1 MRKTVAIASALLL
14 LAACSKSADKP
25 AQADSQRD
33 LQLAPAD
40 SSAALNDAPAPKPA
54 EAPAPAPAPAPKP
67 PAPKPAAAPAP
78 KPKPAEPATVSL
90 GAGTE
95 VRSAA
100 VDTISSRHHKAG
112 ETFKATV
119 SGDIKN
125 DKGQVVIPAGSTLTF
140 EIVTLEPAENKSQKD
155 GKLELKVTEATIK
168 GQTYAVNG
176 TVVSVTH
183 FLQGRGVTAGD
194 AAKVGGATAGGAV
207 VGGLLG
213 KGKGAVIGA
222 IVGAAA
228 GTGAAVHSADRD
240 VVIPAGGEIVIA
252 LLQPLTVPK

>member
-40 SSAALNDAPAPKPA
+40 SSAALNDAPAPKPV
-54 EAPAPAPAPAPKP
+54 EAPAPAPAPKP

-95 VRSAA
+95 VRTEA
-100 VDTISSRHHKAG
+100 VDTISSRHQKAG

-119 SGDIKN
+119 SADIKN

-168 GQTYAVNG
+168 GQTYPVNG

-183 FLQGRGVTAGD
+183 FLKGRGVTAGD

-228 GTGAAVHSADRD
+228 GTGAAIHSADRD
-240 VVIPAGGEIVIA
+240 VVIPAGGEIVVA

>member
-1 MRKTVAIASALLL
+1 MRKTLAIATALLL
-14 LAACSKSADKP
+14 LAACSKSADKS
-25 AQADSQRD
+25 AADAQRD

-40 SSAALNDAPAPKPA
+40 TTAKAINDAPAAKPP
-54 EAPAPAPAPAPKP
+54 ETPAPAPAPAPKP
-67 PAPKPAAAPAP
+67 ATAPAPKP

-90 GAGTE
+90 GSGTQ
-95 VRSAA
+95 VRSEAI
-100 VDTISSRHHKAG
+100 DTVSSRHQKAG
-112 ETFKATV
+112 ETFKTTV
-119 SGDIKN
+119 SSDIKN

-140 EIVTLEPAENKSQKD
+140 EIVTLEPAENKSQSD

-168 GQTYAVNG
+168 GQSYAVNG

-183 FLQGRGVTAGD
+183 FLKGRGVTAGD

-207 VGGLLG
+207 VGGLIG

-222 IVGAAA
+222 VLGAAG
-228 GTGAAVHSADRD
+228 GTAVAVHSADRD

-252 LLQPLTVPK
+252 LLGPLTVAK

>member
-1 MRKTVAIASALLL
+1 MRKTLAIATALLL
-14 LAACSKSADKP
+14 LAACSKSADKS
-25 AQADSQRD
+25 AADAQRD

-40 SSAALNDAPAPKPA
+40 TSAKAINDAPAAKPP
-54 EAPAPAPAPAPKP
+54 ESPAPAPAPKP
-67 PAPKPAAAPAP
+67 ATAPAP

-90 GAGTE
+90 GSGTQ
-95 VRSAA
+95 VRSEAI
-100 VDTISSRHHKAG
+100 DTVSSRHQKAG
-112 ETFKATV
+112 ETFKTTV
-119 SGDIKN
+119 SSDIKN

-140 EIVTLEPAENKSQKD
+140 EIVTLEPAENKSQSD

-168 GQTYAVNG
+168 GQSYAVNG

-183 FLQGRGVTAGD
+183 FLKGRGVTAGD

-222 IVGAAA
+222 VLGAAG
-228 GTGAAVHSADRD
+228 GTAAAVHSADRD

-252 LLQPLTVPK
+252 LLGPLTVAK

>member
-1 MRKTVAIASALLL
+1 MRKTLAIATALLL
-14 LAACSKSADKP
+14 LAACSKSADKS
-25 AQADSQRD
+25 AADAQRD

-40 SSAALNDAPAPKPA
+40 TTAKAINDAPAAKPP
-54 EAPAPAPAPAPKP
+54 ETPAPAPAPAPKP
-67 PAPKPAAAPAP
+67 ATAPAPKP

-90 GAGTE
+90 GSGTQ
-95 VRSAA
+95 VRSEAI
-100 VDTISSRHHKAG
+100 DTVSSRHQKAG
-112 ETFKATV
+112 ETFKTTV
-119 SGDIKN
+119 SSDIKN

-140 EIVTLEPAENKSQKD
+140 EIVTLEPAENKSQSD

-168 GQTYAVNG
+168 GQSYAVNG

-183 FLQGRGVTAGD
+183 FLKGRGVTAGD

-207 VGGLLG
+207 VGGLIG

-222 IVGAAA
+222 VLGAAG
-228 GTGAAVHSADRD
+228 GTAAAVHSADRD

-252 LLQPLTVPK
+252 LLGPLTVAK

>member
-1 MRKTVAIASALLL
+1 MRKTFAIATALLL
-14 LAACSKSADKP
+14 LAACSKSADKS
-25 AQADSQRD
+25 AADAQRD

-40 SSAALNDAPAPKPA
+40 TSAKAINDAPAAKPP
-54 EAPAPAPAPAPKP
+54 ESPAPAPAPKP
-67 PAPKPAAAPAP
+67 ATAPAP

-90 GAGTE
+90 GSGTQ
-95 VRSAA
+95 VRSEAI
-100 VDTISSRHHKAG
+100 DTISSRHQKAG
-112 ETFKATV
+112 ETFKTTV
-119 SGDIKN
+119 SSDIKN

-140 EIVTLEPAENKSQKD
+140 EIVTLEPAENKSQSD

-168 GQTYAVNG
+168 GQSYAVNG

-183 FLQGRGVTAGD
+183 FLKGRGVTAGD

-207 VGGLLG
+207 VGGLIG

-222 IVGAAA
+222 VLGAAG
-228 GTGAAVHSADRD
+228 GTAAAVHSADRD

-252 LLQPLTVPK
+252 LLGPLTVAK

>member
-1 MRKTVAIASALLL
+1 MRKTLAIATALLL
-14 LAACSKSADKP
+14 LAACSKSADKS
-25 AQADSQRD
+25 AADAQRD

-40 SSAALNDAPAPKPA
+40 TTAKAINDAPAAKPP
-54 EAPAPAPAPAPKP
+54 ETPAPAPAPAPKP
-67 PAPKPAAAPAP
+67 ATAPAPKP

-90 GAGTE
+90 GSGTQ
-95 VRSAA
+95 VRSEAI
-100 VDTISSRHHKAG
+100 DTVSSRHQKAG
-112 ETFKATV
+112 ETFKTTV
-119 SGDIKN
+119 SSDIKN

-140 EIVTLEPAENKSQKD
+140 EIVTLEPAENKSQSD

-168 GQTYAVNG
+168 GQSYAVNG

-183 FLQGRGVTAGD
+183 FLKGRGVTAGD

-222 IVGAAA
+222 VLGAAG
-228 GTGAAVHSADRD
+228 GTAAAVHSADRD

-252 LLQPLTVPK
+252 LLGPLTVAK

>member
-1 MRKTVAIASALLL
+1 MRKTLAIATALLL
-14 LAACSKSADKP
+14 LAACSKSADKS
-25 AQADSQRD
+25 AADAQRD

-40 SSAALNDAPAPKPA
+40 TSAKAINDAPAAKPP
-54 EAPAPAPAPAPKP
+54 ESPAPAPAPKP
-67 PAPKPAAAPAP
+67 ATAPAPKP

-90 GAGTE
+90 GSGTQ
-95 VRSAA
+95 VRSEAI
-100 VDTISSRHHKAG
+100 DTISSRHQKAG
-112 ETFKATV
+112 ETFKTTV
-119 SGDIKN
+119 SSDIKN

-140 EIVTLEPAENKSQKD
+140 EIVTLEPAENKSQSD

-168 GQTYAVNG
+168 GQSYAVNG

-183 FLQGRGVTAGD
+183 FLKGRGVTAGD

-222 IVGAAA
+222 VLGAAG
-228 GTGAAVHSADRD
+228 GTAAAVHSADRD

-252 LLQPLTVPK
+252 LLGPLTVAK

>member
-1 MRKTVAIASALLL
+1 MRKTFAIATALLL
-14 LAACSKSADKP
+14 LAACSKSADKS
-25 AQADSQRD
+25 AADAQRD

-40 SSAALNDAPAPKPA
+40 TSAKAINDAPAAKPP
-54 EAPAPAPAPAPKP
+54 ESPAPAPAPKP
-67 PAPKPAAAPAP
+67 ATAPAP

-90 GAGTE
+90 GSGTQ
-95 VRSAA
+95 VRSEAI
-100 VDTISSRHHKAG
+100 DTISSRHQKAG
-112 ETFKATV
+112 ETFKTTV
-119 SGDIKN
+119 SSDIKN

-140 EIVTLEPAENKSQKD
+140 EIVTLEPAENKSQSD

-168 GQTYAVNG
+168 GQSYAVNG

-183 FLQGRGVTAGD
+183 FLKGRGVTAGD

-222 IVGAAA
+222 VLGAAG
-228 GTGAAVHSADRD
+228 GTAAAVHSADRD

-252 LLQPLTVPK
+252 LLGPLTVAK

>member
-1 MRKTVAIASALLL
+1 MRKTLAIATALLL

-25 AQADSQRD
+25 AADAQRD

-40 SSAALNDAPAPKPA
+40 TTAKAINDAPAAKPP
-54 EAPAPAPAPAPKP
+54 ETPAPAPAPKP
-67 PAPKPAAAPAP
+67 AAPKPATAPAP

-90 GAGTE
+90 GSGTE
-95 VRSAA
+95 VRSEAI
-100 VDTISSRHHKAG
+100 DTISSRHQKAG
-112 ETFKATV
+112 ETFKTTV
-119 SGDIKN
+119 SSDIKN

-140 EIVTLEPAENKSQKD
+140 QIVTLEPAENKSQSD

-168 GQTYAVNG
+168 GQTYPVNG

-183 FLQGRGVTAGD
+183 FLKGRGVTAGD

-222 IVGAAA
+222 VLGAAG
-228 GTGAAVHSADRD
+228 GTAAAVHSADRD

-252 LLQPLTVPK
+252 LLGPLTVSR

>member
-1 MRKTVAIASALLL
+1 MRKTLAIATALLL
-14 LAACSKSADKP
+14 LAACSKSADKS
-25 AQADSQRD
+25 AADAQRD

-40 SSAALNDAPAPKPA
+40 TTAKAINDAPAAKPP
-54 EAPAPAPAPAPKP
+54 ETPAPAPAPAPKP
-67 PAPKPAAAPAP
+67 ATAPAPKP

-90 GAGTE
+90 GSGTQ
-95 VRSAA
+95 VRSEAI
-100 VDTISSRHHKAG
+100 DTVSSRHQKAG
-112 ETFKATV
+112 ETFKTTV
-119 SGDIKN
+119 SSDIKN

-140 EIVTLEPAENKSQKD
+140 EIVTLEPAENKSQSD

-168 GQTYAVNG
+168 GQSYAVNG

-183 FLQGRGVTAGD
+183 FLKGRGVTAGD

-222 IVGAAA
+222 VLGAAG
-228 GTGAAVHSADRD
+228 GTAVAVHSADRD

-252 LLQPLTVPK
+252 LLGPLTVPK